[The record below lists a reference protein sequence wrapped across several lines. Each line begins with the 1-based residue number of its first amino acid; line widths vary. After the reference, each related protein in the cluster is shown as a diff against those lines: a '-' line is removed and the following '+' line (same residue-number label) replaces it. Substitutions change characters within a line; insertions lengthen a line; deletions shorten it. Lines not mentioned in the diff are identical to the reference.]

1 MLKSL
6 ILLAAALAFST
17 SVQAQTTCQTIGQQ
31 IYCSN
36 GLQGNSVGNNTYWNN
51 GQTQQR
57 IGNFDYFSA
66 PVAPAPVYAPPP
78 VFQPLQPIQPYR
90 R

>member
-1 MLKSL
+1 MRKLL
-6 ILLAAALAFST
+6 IIAACLATT
-17 SVQAQTTCQTIGQQ
+17 SVHAQTTCQTIGQQ

-36 GLQGNSVGNNTYWNN
+36 GLQGNAVGNNTYWNN

-66 PVAPAPVYAPPP
+66 PVAPAPVYTPPP
-78 VFQPLQPIQPYR
+78 VFQPLQPTPWR